1 MNTIKEF
8 LIASIFSIATFFYP
22 VAGILLMVFSCV
34 FLDTITAY
42 MRVRKTKVEWTSRS
56 FLRGFIPKMIGYTS
70 IILMFFM
77 IDKFLL
83 CEFVRSFL
91 NVEYLSTKVIALGLV
106 YAEVK
111 SIDENWKVIYGKG
124 LIRNIMDTINFGK
137 KIKGKLSEIN
147 EDKKK
152 SQDESNQQG

>member
-42 MRVRKTKVEWTSRS
+42 MRVKKTKVEWTSRS